1 MAAPDDGRAPTS
13 SDECEALL
21 ESSVLADEGRH
32 DSELLVLFNRRWQR
46 YKALMGPVGSAM
58 ARHHRMQPF

>member
-1 MAAPDDGRAPTS
+1 M
-13 SDECEALL
+13 L
-21 ESSVLADEGRH
+21 ESFVLADEGRH
-32 DSELLVLFNRRWQR
+32 DPELVVLFNRRCQR